1 MGEPVKAT
9 VGNRCHTVGGDSL
22 VKHWAGDHPPFAYE
36 ASPRHSCDRMRTI
49 GNILW
54 LILNGIWMALI
65 WAFLGVL
72 LSITIVLLPFGRQCF
87 KLANFALWPFG
98 RTAVPSPTAVAGGII
113 GNILWFIPGL
123 FLAIAYAISGVLLCV
138 TIIGIPFG
146 IQSFKFV
153 PLALFPFGKEIVRSK
168 DLRDDIGVARSS
180 D

>member
-1 MGEPVKAT
+1 
-9 VGNRCHTVGGDSL
+9 
-22 VKHWAGDHPPFAYE
+22 
-36 ASPRHSCDRMRTI
+36 MRTI

-54 LILNGIWMALI
+54 LILNGFWMAI
-65 WAFLGVL
+65 AWAFIGVL
-72 LSITIVLLPFGRQCF
+72 LSITIILLPFGRQCF

-98 RTAVPSPTAVAGGII
+98 RTAVPSPTALTGSTI

-123 FLAIAYAISGVLLCV
+123 LLALSYAVSGVLLCI

-168 DLRDDIGVARSS
+168 DLRDDIGAGRATA
-180 D
+180 